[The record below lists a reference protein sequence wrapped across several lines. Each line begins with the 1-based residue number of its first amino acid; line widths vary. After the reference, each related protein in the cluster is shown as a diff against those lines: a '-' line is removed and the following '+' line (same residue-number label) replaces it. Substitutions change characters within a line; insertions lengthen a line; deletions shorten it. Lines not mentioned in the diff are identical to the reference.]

1 MGGDEGGGK
10 PVRKAAATGAS
21 RPRRPWFVWGAMPQ
35 WLLRFG
41 EERADQRLVLV
52 RGEAIL
58 RMVLSQFPP
67 DYM

>member
-1 MGGDEGGGK
+1 MGGGEGGGEVEK
-10 PVRKAAATGAS
+10 PRRPGPQ
-21 RPRRPWFVWGAMPQ
+21 RPRRPGFSGVQCPSGLQ
-35 WLLRFG
+35 RFG